1 MVINTMRVR
10 ASVFAKYTK
19 TRRAHLLLMTSL
31 PEVDLHRPLLTV
43 GEVLS
48 VCLLTCWNLRVRRG
62 DDDDDLAMWRDTV
75 NFLLTGGAG
84 APGDARPDLVD
95 SGSWASP
102 DDRDSSAKD
111 GDHGATLWS
120 RSSTRFDSTSTG
132 WHSGGGV
139 RLNRPAGQRTNKPT
153 KNVVII
159 YHKTASKSQCSSVQT
174 LL

>member
-62 DDDDDLAMWRDTV
+62 DDDDDLAM
-75 NFLLTGGAG
+75 
-84 APGDARPDLVD
+84 
-95 SGSWASP
+95 
-102 DDRDSSAKD
+102 
-111 GDHGATLWS
+111 
-120 RSSTRFDSTSTG
+120 
-132 WHSGGGV
+132 
-139 RLNRPAGQRTNKPT
+139 
-153 KNVVII
+153 
-159 YHKTASKSQCSSVQT
+159 
-174 LL
+174 